1 MQQTLLALLAL
12 MTASFLSF
20 TQMNA
25 IVKSEREM
33 VRSELEEM
41 ATGIA
46 MQSMEVVRARLF
58 DDALVGIPADSS
70 VDVSDFTPGPFT
82 TGNECKPFGGTDTC
96 DDIDDFHEM
105 VPATVPFTLPDDQIN
120 FKVEVEVRYVDS
132 AMQPT
137 GGTQTIR
144 KEVVIYVQDIPPA
157 GGEVMLKQPIE
168 FSETLAYI

>member
-20 TQMNA
+20 SQMNA

-46 MQSMEVVRARLF
+46 MQSMEVVRARAF
-58 DDALVGIPADSS
+58 DDAVVGIPADSS
-70 VDVSDFTPGPFT
+70 LSVSEFTSSPFSS
-82 TGNECKPFGGTDTC
+82 GNHCQPFGGSDVC

-105 VPATVPFTLPDDQIN
+105 VPATVPFTLPDDHID
-120 FKVEVEVRYVDS
+120 FKVEIEVRYVDS
-132 AMQPT
+132 AMLPT
-137 GGTQTIR
+137 TGPTTR
-144 KEVVIYVQDIPPA
+144 KEVIIYVQDIPPS
-157 GGEVMLKQPIE
+157 GGEVMLKRPIQ

>member
-20 TQMNA
+20 SQMNA

-46 MQSMEVVRARLF
+46 MQSMEVVRARAF
-58 DDALVGIPADSS
+58 DDALIGIPADSS
-70 VDVSDFTPGPFT
+70 LDASNFTAGPFT
-82 TGNECKPFGGTDTC
+82 PGNECKSFGGTDLC
-96 DDIDDFHEM
+96 NDIDDFHEM
-105 VPATVPFTLPDDQIN
+105 VPATVPFTLPSDQID
-120 FKVEVEVRYVDS
+120 FKVEVRVRYVDN
-132 AMQPT
+132 AMLPT
-137 GGTQTIR
+137 GGTPTIR
-144 KEVVIYVQDIPPA
+144 KEVTIYVQDIPPT
-157 GGEVMLKQPIE
+157 GGDVMLKEPIE